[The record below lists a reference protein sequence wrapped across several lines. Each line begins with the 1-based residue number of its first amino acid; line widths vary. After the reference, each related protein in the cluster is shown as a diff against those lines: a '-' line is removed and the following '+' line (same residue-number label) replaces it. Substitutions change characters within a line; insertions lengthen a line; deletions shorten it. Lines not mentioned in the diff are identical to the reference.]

1 MNHCDLTLYLCTDRH
16 WLGDMTIGERVERA
30 IEGGVTLVQLRE
42 KDVSTAQFL
51 EAALEVQAVC
61 RKQGIPL
68 IINDRIDIA
77 LAIDA
82 EGVHV
87 GQSDM
92 PCAIARR
99 LLGPDKILGV
109 SASTPEQARRAL
121 EDGADYIGVGAAF
134 LTDTKAVGRALT
146 RIAHEIIE
154 RNDGCQDVCLVGI
167 RRRGVPIAEALGAN
181 IERIDERIENRKVPV
196 GELDI
201 MLYRDDLTRIADM
214 PRLSS
219 TNVPFDVTNKR
230 VVIVDDVLYTGRT
243 ARAAIDALFAMG
255 RPAMIQLAILVDR
268 GHRELPIRADYVGK
282 NIPTSRSEVI
292 AVKLP
297 QFDGETSV
305 QILTLE

>member
-1 MNHCDLTLYLCTDRH
+1 M
-16 WLGDMTIGERVERA
+16 
-30 IEGGVTLVQLRE
+30 
-42 KDVSTAQFL
+42 STVKAVL
-51 EAALEVQAVC
+51 MDEA
-61 RKQGIPL
+61 
-68 IINDRIDIA
+68 
-77 LAIDA
+77 
-82 EGVHV
+82 
-87 GQSDM
+87 
-92 PCAIARR
+92 
-99 LLGPDKILGV
+99 
-109 SASTPEQARRAL
+109 
-121 EDGADYIGVGAAF
+121 
-134 LTDTKAVGRALT
+134 AVGRALT

-167 RRRGVPIAEALGAN
+167 RRRGVPLAQRIAEN
-181 IERIDERIENRKVPV
+181 IERIENRKVPV

-201 MLYRDDLTRIADM
+201 MLYRDDQTRIADM